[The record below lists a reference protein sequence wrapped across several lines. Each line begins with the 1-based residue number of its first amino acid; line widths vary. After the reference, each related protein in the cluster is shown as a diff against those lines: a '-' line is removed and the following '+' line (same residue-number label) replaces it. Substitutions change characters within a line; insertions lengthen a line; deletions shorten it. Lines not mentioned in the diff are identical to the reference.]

1 MKHITSQIN
10 EISRSVDTI
19 DKEQFN
25 KLVAASLSTI
35 EAGKKIIISGLGKN
49 GPICEKVADSMASIG
64 IPVDYINT
72 GTALHG
78 SFGYIHDGDL
88 IILVSKS
95 GNTSET
101 IQVAQ
106 VIRSNRKCTIW
117 GLTFKKDSELIQK
130 NVINEALILNLDQE
144 GDPWNIMPMNSTTVT
159 LIVLQALALELID
172 KLGLTKADFLKNH
185 PGGGIGKSNKL

>member
-1 MKHITSQIN
+1 MKHIANQIK

-19 DKEQFN
+19 DKEQFEN
-25 KLVAASLSTI
+25 LVSDCLSTI
-35 EAGKKIIISGLGKN
+35 ADGKRIIISGLGKN

-64 IPVDYINT
+64 IPVVYVNT

-78 SFGYIHDGDL
+78 SFGYINDGDL
-88 IILVSKS
+88 VILISKS
-95 GNTSET
+95 GNTPET
-101 IQVAQ
+101 IQAAKT
-106 VIRSNRKCTIW
+106 IRANKECLIL
-117 GLTFKKDSELIQK
+117 GFTFNGNSELIQTGVVDK
-130 NVINEALILNLDQE
+130 AMIINLDQE